1 MTFSL
6 IGRCEKTNMVG
17 VAISSSSISVASRC
31 PWVRAGVGAASTQ
44 NVTDPSLGNLMLD
57 YLEKG
62 LTVNEVINKII
73 KEQKYIEYRQLLLID
88 NKGNTSQHTG
98 SKILGISGLEKG
110 PNCIAAGNMLKSKKI
125 PKAMID
131 NFANNSDTHLAERLL
146 LALKAG
152 LEEGGEEGPVHSAGI
167 KVADNTSWPLVDLRI
182 DWLENQPIEKLY
194 KLWKAFEPQMKDYKS
209 RALNPSEAP
218 SYGVP
223 GDL

>member
-6 IGRCEKTNMVG
+6 IGRCEKTNMFG

-31 PWVRAGVGAASTQ
+31 PWVRAGIGAAATQ
-44 NVTDPSLGNLMLD
+44 NITNPGLGNLMLD

-62 LTVNEVINKII
+62 LTANEVINKIV
-73 KEQKYIEYRQLLLID
+73 ENEKYIEYRQLILID
-88 NKGNTSQHTG
+88 KKGNTAEYSG
-98 SKILGISGLEKG
+98 SKVLGIHSLEKG
-110 PNCIAAGNMLKSKKI
+110 LNCIAAGNMLKSTKI

-131 NFANNSDTHLAERLL
+131 NFLKNSHLHLAERLMIG
-146 LALKAG
+146 LKAG
-152 LEEGGEEGPVHSAGI
+152 LEAGGEEGPVHSAGI

-182 DWLENQPIEKLY
+182 DWSDNQSIDELY

-209 RALNPSEAP
+209 RALNPLEAP

>member
-6 IGRCEKTNMVG
+6 VGRCEKTNMVG
-17 VAISSSSISVASRC
+17 VAISSSSISVSSRC

-62 LTVNEVINKII
+62 LTVNEVIHKIS
-73 KEQKYIEYRQLLLID
+73 KEEKHIEYRQLLLVD
-88 NKGNTSQHTG
+88 NKGNTAEHTG
-98 SKILGISGLEKG
+98 TKILGISGLEKG
-110 PNCIAAGNMLKSKKI
+110 KNCIAAGNMLKSTTV
-125 PKAMID
+125 PKVMID
-131 NFANNSDTHLAERLL
+131 NFINNANTHLAERLL

-152 LEEGGEEGPVHSAGI
+152 LDEGGEEGPVHSAGI
-167 KVADNTSWPLVDLRI
+167 KVADNTMWPIVDLRV
-182 DWLENQPIEKLY
+182 DWLDAPPIEELY
-194 KLWKAFEPQMKDYKS
+194 KLWKTFEPQMDDYKS

-218 SYGVP
+218 SYGVL

>member
-62 LTVNEVINKII
+62 LEVTEVIDKII
-73 KEQKYIEYRQLLLID
+73 KQEKNIEYRQLLLID

-110 PNCIAAGNMLKSKKI
+110 SNCLAAGNMLKSEMV
-125 PKAMID
+125 PKAMVD
-131 NFANNSDTHLAERLL
+131 NFNNNPNVHLAERLL

-152 LEEGGEEGPVHSAGI
+152 LDEGGEKGPVHSAGI
-167 KVADNTSWPLVDLRI
+167 KVADNTFWPLVDLRI
-182 DWLENQPIEKLY
+182 DWLESKPIEELY
-194 KLWKAFEPQMKDYKS
+194 KLWKAFEPQMKDYKT
-209 RALNPSEAP
+209 RALNPSESP